1 MRYLVLSPSEYD
13 HDIGDVTETTPLIPS
28 FAISGVDCDYFLG
41 ADTLGK
47 VRNAK
52 IKELNRDPD
61 EVLDKMVKTYPGIPP
76 AMLEKCL
83 IAACVA
89 AGELPREYTYQC
101 LVSGNKTTLRALDT
115 ERKDYVMWDDLD
127 PAKYL

>member
-41 ADTLGK
+41 ADKLGK

-52 IKELNRDPD
+52 IKELSRDPD
-61 EVLDKMVKTYPGIPP
+61 EVLEQMVQIYPGIPQ

-83 IAACVA
+83 IASCVA
-89 AGELPREYTYQC
+89 AGELPSEYTYQC
-101 LVSGNKTTLRALDT
+101 LVSGHKTTLRALDT